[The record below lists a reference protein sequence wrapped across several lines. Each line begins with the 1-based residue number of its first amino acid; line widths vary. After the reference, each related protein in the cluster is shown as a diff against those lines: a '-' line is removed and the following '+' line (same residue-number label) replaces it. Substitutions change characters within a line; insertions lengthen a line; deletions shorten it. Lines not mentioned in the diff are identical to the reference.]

1 MPRAVVVAVQVFQY
15 KGFYVIKKISVLLL
29 VAFFFSSCG
38 FHTQVH
44 DAKNIYRQLKENTAS
59 TPPEYYAQAQP
70 ANFSPDS
77 SSNPENIH
85 GSHATETDS
94 RDGHE
99 HKTQYIIIGTLAGLA
114 LVAGIVIPIVLL
126 KK

>member
-1 MPRAVVVAVQVFQY
+1 M
-15 KGFYVIKKISVLLL
+15 IKKISCLLL
-29 VAFFFSSCG
+29 FTFFFSSCG

-44 DAKNIYRQLKENTAS
+44 EARNIYRQLKENTAN
-59 TPPEYYAQAQP
+59 TPPEYYAQAKP
-70 ANFSPDS
+70 ASFSPDS
-77 SSNPENIH
+77 PDPKNIH
-85 GSHATETDS
+85 LGSKATETDS

>member
-1 MPRAVVVAVQVFQY
+1 M
-15 KGFYVIKKISVLLL
+15 IKKISVLIL
-29 VAFFFSSCG
+29 VTFFFSSCG

-44 DAKNIYRQLKENTAS
+44 DARNIYRQLKENAAT
-59 TPPEYYAQAQP
+59 TPPEYYAQAKP
-70 ANFSPDS
+70 ASFSGDSIPDLD
-77 SSNPENIH
+77 NYPK
-85 GSHATETDS
+85 GSKATESDS

-99 HKTQYIIIGTLAGLA
+99 KKTQYILIGTLAGLA